1 MATYLSKEGG
11 VMNDILKQID
21 NVLHDLGFEVVEING
36 NKLYHNKNKGSYY
49 RFTFIEA
56 FRAYVIESASN
67 YEEAKNN
74 LFEDGDLFS
83 IDVDEKD
90 FVEKLRADLIKYYC

>member
-11 VMNDILKQID
+11 VMNDIL
-21 NVLHDLGFEVVEING
+21 
-36 NKLYHNKNKGSYY
+36 NKGSYY

>member
-49 RFTFIEA
+49 RLFL
-56 FRAYVIESASN
+56 AS
-67 YEEAKNN
+67 
-74 LFEDGDLFS
+74 S
-83 IDVDEKD
+83 
-90 FVEKLRADLIKYYC
+90 

>member
-1 MATYLSKEGG
+1 
-11 VMNDILKQID
+11 MNDILKQID